1 MVGARS
7 CCYLAGVRSE
17 PIHRV
22 IALKMDPAIV
32 AICNGELGPR
42 ARIIAARDAHAAC
55 RMISSDDAPTVVV
68 VGRDAPFWDVH
79 VVRDHAERARLP
91 VVAIAS
97 DPLPFEVVR
106 QIEAA
111 LSLNRGK
118 RPRCSARRPD

>member
-1 MVGARS
+1 MARAWSS
-7 CCYLAGVRSE
+7 CYPACVRSE

-22 IALKMDPAIV
+22 IAFKMDPSIV
-32 AICNGELGPR
+32 AICNGELGTR

-55 RMISSDDAPTVVV
+55 RMISAEDAPAAVV

-91 VVAIAS
+91 VVAIRN
-97 DPLPFEVVR
+97 DLFPFDVVR
-106 QIEAA
+106 EIEAV
-111 LSLNRGK
+111 LSRNRGK